1 MDKSEAV
8 EARDAQELYD
18 ELCKLLPEAR
28 VSLVHGRMKAAEK
41 DARLE
46 AFRAGETDIL
56 VSTTVVEVG
65 VNVPNASVMVI
76 ENAERFGLAQ
86 LHQLRGRVGRGKY
99 ESWCFL
105 VAEPTERLRLLTQTT
120 DGFKIAEKDME
131 LRGPGEMFGA
141 RQSGML
147 STGLFMLAGDT
158 QLLKLTHDEARA
170 LMKRPDDERDKTG
183 RRSSPPRLPR
193 ASGRSGAELKIT
205 VSYS

>member
-8 EARDAQELYD
+8 EARDEQEMYD

-28 VSLVHGRMKAAEK
+28 VSIVHGRMKAAEK

-46 AFRAGETDIL
+46 AFRVGETDIL

-120 DGFKIAEKDME
+120 DGFRIAEKDME
-131 LRGPGEMFGA
+131 LRGPGEMFGE

-147 STGLFMLAGDT
+147 STGLSLS
-158 QLLKLTHDEARA
+158 LIH
-170 LMKRPDDERDKTG
+170 
-183 RRSSPPRLPR
+183 
-193 ASGRSGAELKIT
+193 I
-205 VSYS
+205 